1 MASKEQ
7 YVNIEFTKLY
17 DMLIRSNEVISKDL
31 IGWNQEDYDFLVNQ
45 LGLERNYSVEL
56 VKKVNFKID
65 SKIRYFARKRILN
78 DITKKYL
85 SNSDK
90 EKVLLEKI
98 YYDFML
104 KILK

>member
-56 VKKVNFKID
+56 VKKVNFKKNFDMESNVNVNPNLRFIFLN
-65 SKIRYFARKRILN
+65 YFLYI
-78 DITKKYL
+78 
-85 SNSDK
+85 
-90 EKVLLEKI
+90 
-98 YYDFML
+98 
-104 KILK
+104 